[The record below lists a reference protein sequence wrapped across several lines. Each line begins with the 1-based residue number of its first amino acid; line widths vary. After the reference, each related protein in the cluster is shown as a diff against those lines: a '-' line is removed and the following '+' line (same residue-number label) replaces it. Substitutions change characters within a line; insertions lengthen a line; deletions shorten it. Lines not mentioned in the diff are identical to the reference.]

1 MIAGY
6 HFGFPER
13 RQISKDGSGYA
24 FEAVKA

>member
-6 HFGFPER
+6 HFGFPNVGTV
-13 RQISKDGSGYA
+13 SKDGSGYA